1 MINNNLKTTE
11 RTPLDK
17 GKKSIIDLF
26 EQKQFELKN
35 CPFISTITIP
45 YKAEEVN
52 LPTQNRF
59 LFQSWN
65 RTFLITKAKKSLKI
79 KLLANFVVTDVKECT
94 LKHNDKTNQEPVRFY
109 IVSLLNDKG
118 RIEKNVE
125 ISNNSKSDVKQ
136 FQSMLNS
143 RYTGFSV
150 CMTEAEFKTFVEE
163 YISPKISSTA
173 TIYTNA
179 GVTPQGNMLYENALV
194 TPKEILW
201 ADEDGFIKVGTREY
215 LKLATANHYLPKL
228 AKSVKTGTQIAN
240 ELMTNILE
248 CWSENIVLPLLTLG
262 HMVMAIYFEEF
273 TKRYGAPTL
282 ILYGETGTGK
292 STLVTVGLSIFG
304 LSKEALTSGG
314 STAKSNEYFCSKY
327 NGLNVCIDDVK
338 GETLTSSNFTSL
350 AKSAYN
356 AIARTK
362 MQGYGKEV
370 AYTMICSPLAYST
383 NESLPELK
391 EVVNRMNIIEIFG
404 KVFKADK
411 FKYHET
417 NGNTN
422 KVKELSLILP
432 EFLKFPKE
440 DVIRLYEENFD
451 FLKENVKD
459 TQNRVIRNI
468 SYAYTGAI
476 LLLEIANIQVSS
488 LQDKVVEFAQKQVQ
502 KYEEIKNVVDRVLV
516 EISTLF
522 DLGILE
528 NGNHF
533 KIATE
538 KIGSR
543 EEKRIRFK
551 KNVIITA
558 INKYYNNDKKKRID
572 ENAFWSYCQNHKR
585 FRGTHSTRLGEE
597 NKSSY
602 AMDFDITGMEEFAEF
617 GTVIKPMSYDDLVD
631 GIERNMA

>member
-1 MINNNLKTTE
+1 MTNNNLKTTE

-143 RYTGFSV
+143 RYTGFSI

-179 GVTPQGNMLYENALV
+179 GVTPQGNLLYENALV

-201 ADEDGFIKVGTREY
+201 ADEDGFIEVGPREY

-228 AKSVKTGTQIAN
+228 AKSAKTGTQIAN
-240 ELMTNILE
+240 ELITNILE

-391 EVVNRMNIIEIFG
+391 EVVNVNPKTNQPYIDLKKSFHTVIDRAGIKDFRFHDLRHTVATRLVEKNI
-404 KVFKADK
+404 D
-411 FKYHET
+411 
-417 NGNTN
+417 
-422 KVKELSLILP
+422 LS
-432 EFLKFPKE
+432 
-440 DVIRLYEENFD
+440 V
-451 FLKENVKD
+451 VKD
-459 TQNRVIRNI
+459 ILGHSKITTTQR
-468 SYAYTGAI
+468 YAHPVPQRK
-476 LLLEIANIQVSS
+476 LE
-488 LQDKVVEFAQKQVQ
+488 
-502 KYEEIKNVVDRVLV
+502 
-516 EISTLF
+516 
-522 DLGILE
+522 
-528 NGNHF
+528 
-533 KIATE
+533 
-538 KIGSR
+538 
-543 EEKRIRFK
+543 
-551 KNVIITA
+551 A
-558 INKYYNNDKKKRID
+558 INIL
-572 ENAFWSYCQNHKR
+572 
-585 FRGTHSTRLGEE
+585 STYTQDTE
-597 NKSSY
+597 SS
-602 AMDFDITGMEEFAEF
+602 
-617 GTVIKPMSYDDLVD
+617 
-631 GIERNMA
+631 